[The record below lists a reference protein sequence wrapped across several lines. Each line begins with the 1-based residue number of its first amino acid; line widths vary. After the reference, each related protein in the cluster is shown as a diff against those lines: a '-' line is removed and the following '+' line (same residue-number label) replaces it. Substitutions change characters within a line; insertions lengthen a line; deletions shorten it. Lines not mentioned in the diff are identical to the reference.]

1 MLVDVFP
8 LKNNRHWHLTAGFYL
23 DPSKFAEAKNST
35 ESMISLVSAS
45 IYNKMYESAVNGGN
59 LIDFNNIPSLSG
71 SGIVMPD
78 AVRDKFLEYGDMGF
92 EVGQFSHDFTD
103 EAGNVLKDANGN
115 TIDKGR
121 AYIVQ
126 PDEDC
131 LVRVSAS
138 SKSFKPYVG
147 FGYSGRLL
155 KSRDDWKISFDCGAM
170 FWGGTPDLVV
180 HHGLKLKDGTYRDV
194 SLINDVENIGDLI
207 CGKVYRW
214 KLSKFLSSGHGKN
227 FEKMF
232 AISNE
237 EFESVVNRC
246 RTRYKNSGIIEQ
258 EYKIEEDELF
268 NIFIDCYGK
277 INIHTKDKIESF
289 DSFDELQNSSKT
301 RNIHDFRK
309 DYLER
314 VYK

>member
-1 MLVDVFP
+1 MINYICFEVSAICNMDCKFCLADWRNNRKQLSTQKVMEIIDKLQEYGIEAINLTGGDPLLRDDIVEICKYCKAKGIMTIISTTGIE
-8 LKNNRHWHLTAGFYL
+8 LKNKRKVL
-23 DPSKFAEAKNST
+23 DYIDVINMPLDSYNPIIHNEMRPCAEKNHHKL
-35 ESMISLVSAS
+35 ILD
-45 IYNKMYESAVNGGN
+45 
-59 LIDFNNIPSLSG
+59 LIDDINQHYPNIK
-71 SGIVMPD
+71 IKINTM
-78 AVRDKFLEYGDMGF
+78 
-92 EVGQFSHDFTD
+92 VGKT
-103 EAGNVLKDANGN
+103 N
-115 TIDKGR
+115 
-121 AYIVQ
+121 
-126 PDEDC
+126 
-131 LVRVSAS
+131 
-138 SKSFKPYVG
+138 
-147 FGYSGRLL
+147 
-155 KSRDDWKISFDCGAM
+155 
-170 FWGGTPDLVV
+170 
-180 HHGLKLKDGTYRDV
+180 
-194 SLINDVENIGDLI
+194 INDVENIGDLI

-268 NIFIDCYGK
+268 NIFIDCYGR

>member
-1 MLVDVFP
+1 MP
-8 LKNNRHWHLTAGFYL
+8 LDSYNPIIHNEMRPCAEKNHHKLIL
-23 DPSKFAEAKNST
+23 D
-35 ESMISLVSAS
+35 
-45 IYNKMYESAVNGGN
+45 
-59 LIDFNNIPSLSG
+59 LIDDINQHYPNIK
-71 SGIVMPD
+71 IKINTM
-78 AVRDKFLEYGDMGF
+78 
-92 EVGQFSHDFTD
+92 VGKT
-103 EAGNVLKDANGN
+103 N
-115 TIDKGR
+115 
-121 AYIVQ
+121 
-126 PDEDC
+126 
-131 LVRVSAS
+131 
-138 SKSFKPYVG
+138 
-147 FGYSGRLL
+147 
-155 KSRDDWKISFDCGAM
+155 
-170 FWGGTPDLVV
+170 
-180 HHGLKLKDGTYRDV
+180 
-194 SLINDVENIGDLI
+194 INDVENIGDLI

-268 NIFIDCYGK
+268 NIFIDCYGR
-277 INIHTKDKIESF
+277 INIHTKEKIESF

>member
-1 MLVDVFP
+1 MINYICFEVSAICNMDCKFCFADWRNNRKQLSTQKVMEIIDKLQEYGIEAINLTGGDPLLRDDIVEICKYCKAKGIMTIISTTGIE
-8 LKNNRHWHLTAGFYL
+8 LKNKRIVL
-23 DPSKFAEAKNST
+23 DYIDVINMPLDSYNPIIHNEMRPCVEKNHHRL
-35 ESMISLVSAS
+35 ILD
-45 IYNKMYESAVNGGN
+45 
-59 LIDFNNIPSLSG
+59 LIDDINQHYPNIK
-71 SGIVMPD
+71 IKINTM
-78 AVRDKFLEYGDMGF
+78 
-92 EVGQFSHDFTD
+92 VGKT
-103 EAGNVLKDANGN
+103 N
-115 TIDKGR
+115 
-121 AYIVQ
+121 
-126 PDEDC
+126 
-131 LVRVSAS
+131 
-138 SKSFKPYVG
+138 
-147 FGYSGRLL
+147 
-155 KSRDDWKISFDCGAM
+155 
-170 FWGGTPDLVV
+170 
-180 HHGLKLKDGTYRDV
+180 
-194 SLINDVENIGDLI
+194 INDVENIGDLI

-268 NIFIDCYGK
+268 NIFIDCYGR

>member
-1 MLVDVFP
+1 MINYICFEVSAICNMDCKFCFADWRNNRKQLSTQKVMEIIDKLQEYGIEAINLTGGDPLLRDDIVEICKYCKAKGIMTIISTTGIE
-8 LKNNRHWHLTAGFYL
+8 LKNKGKVL
-23 DPSKFAEAKNST
+23 DYIDVINMPLDSYNPIIHNEMRPCAEKNHHKL
-35 ESMISLVSAS
+35 ILD
-45 IYNKMYESAVNGGN
+45 
-59 LIDFNNIPSLSG
+59 LIDDINQRYPNIK
-71 SGIVMPD
+71 IKINTM
-78 AVRDKFLEYGDMGF
+78 
-92 EVGQFSHDFTD
+92 VGKT
-103 EAGNVLKDANGN
+103 N
-115 TIDKGR
+115 
-121 AYIVQ
+121 
-126 PDEDC
+126 
-131 LVRVSAS
+131 
-138 SKSFKPYVG
+138 
-147 FGYSGRLL
+147 
-155 KSRDDWKISFDCGAM
+155 
-170 FWGGTPDLVV
+170 
-180 HHGLKLKDGTYRDV
+180 
-194 SLINDVENIGDLI
+194 INDVENIGDLI

-268 NIFIDCYGK
+268 NIFIDCYGR

-289 DSFDELQNSSKT
+289 DSFDELQNISKT

>member
-1 MLVDVFP
+1 MINYICFEVSAICNMDCKFCFADWRNNRKQLSTQKVMEIIDKLQEYGIEAINLTGGDPLLRDDIVEICKYCKAKGIMTIISTTGIE
-8 LKNNRHWHLTAGFYL
+8 LKNKRKVL
-23 DPSKFAEAKNST
+23 DYIDVINMPLDSYNPIIHNEMRPCAEKNHHKL
-35 ESMISLVSAS
+35 ILD
-45 IYNKMYESAVNGGN
+45 
-59 LIDFNNIPSLSG
+59 LIDDINQHYPNIK
-71 SGIVMPD
+71 IKINTM
-78 AVRDKFLEYGDMGF
+78 
-92 EVGQFSHDFTD
+92 VGKT
-103 EAGNVLKDANGN
+103 N
-115 TIDKGR
+115 
-121 AYIVQ
+121 
-126 PDEDC
+126 
-131 LVRVSAS
+131 
-138 SKSFKPYVG
+138 
-147 FGYSGRLL
+147 
-155 KSRDDWKISFDCGAM
+155 
-170 FWGGTPDLVV
+170 
-180 HHGLKLKDGTYRDV
+180 
-194 SLINDVENIGDLI
+194 INDVENIGDLI

-246 RTRYKNSGIIEQ
+246 RARYKNSGIIEQ

-268 NIFIDCYGK
+268 NIFIDCYGR